1 MIYDLGFATSYK
13 LYLLSKLVVGF
24 FQAGFILASFV
35 LINELVG
42 ASKRSLMGVAF
53 QSAFAG
59 FIVVISFIG
68 YQIQHWRQLTM
79 AISALGAPLLAINLL
94 LPESP
99 RWLLSKG
106 RSKEVIKV
114 MEAIAAGN
122 SKVLSDKMKQ
132 SLVNEDDGKRK
143 SGDKFNVNEGL
154 SNLFGQRKLVIVTMI
169 QIYSWFVNH
178 VAYYGLTLAASV
190 DGSADLYTAT
200 ALSGAVEIPA
210 YMLTYWLLGVT
221 GRRATLSIAMVTGG
235 LACLGIQLLAS
246 FAPAVIQPLAL
257 LGKLCLSSS
266 NAVVYIHSGE
276 IFPTTMRNSGMGLV
290 SAAGRIGNV
299 MAPYV
304 VSLGDFIPFLQFTV
318 LGVMSLVAGVLN
330 MKLPETAGRELPDNI
345 DDLVTML
352 NQNNNSRTPSPLKKN
367 MRKKTVELESSG
379 LLSDVDEE

>member
-1 MIYDLGFATSYK
+1 MLIVGFATSYK
-13 LYLLSKLVVGF
+13 VYLLLKLILGF

-53 QSAFAG
+53 QSFFAG
-59 FIVVISFIG
+59 FIVVIAFIG

-106 RSKEVIKV
+106 RSKEAIKV
-114 MEAIAAGN
+114 LEIIATGN
-122 SKVLSDKMKQ
+122 GEVLTDKMKQ
-132 SLVNEDDGKRK
+132 SLVNEDDGKKRF
-143 SGDKFNVNEGL
+143 GDSDKVKESEAIL
-154 SNLFGQRKLVIVTMI
+154 NLFLDRKLVFVTMI

-178 VAYYGLTLAASV
+178 VAYYGLTLAASA
-190 DGSADLYTAT
+190 DRADLYIAT

-210 YMLTYWLLGVT
+210 SLITYWLLGVA
-221 GRRATLSIAMVTGG
+221 GRRATLCIAMVIGG
-235 LACLGIQLLAS
+235 VACLGIQLLAPLTS
-246 FAPAVIQPLAL
+246 IIIQPLAL

-290 SAAGRIGNV
+290 SAAGRVGNI
-299 MAPYV
+299 MAPFI
-304 VSLGDFIPFLQFTV
+304 VSLGDIIPFLQFTV
-318 LGVMSLVAGVLN
+318 LGVMSLIAGVLN
-330 MKLPETAGRELPDNI
+330 MKLPETAGKELPGNI
-345 DDLVTML
+345 DDLCTML
-352 NQNNNSRTPSPLKKN
+352 KPSKSRTLTVT
-367 MRKKTVELESSG
+367 RKTTDLEASG
-379 LLSDVDEE
+379 LLSDVDDL